1 MRYTKNVFLPMTTT
15 EMSPGTSRATP
26 TRWHVS
32 PTMKT
37 RHPPLR
43 QPPRLKKTFASNHHP
58 HRTAMI
64 CSPMMASH
72 HGFHLNPAPTPK
84 LPQNNRTPPR
94 ADCPSQTTRT
104 LALRPHPHHA
114 THTHHHGPSNYILSH
129 HSTPPLFTL
138 VQLIET
144 IQYSYRIALTKP
156 VIRTSSPVVGN
167 SSHPLRGTFS
177 GVCMNSA
184 IWLPHVFCALHWI
197 GV

>member
-1 MRYTKNVFLPMTTT
+1 MTTT

-43 QPPRLKKTFASNHHP
+43 QPPRLKKTFACNHHP

-72 HGFHLNPAPTPK
+72 HGPHLNPAPTPK
-84 LPQNNRTPPR
+84 LPQNNRTPPH
-94 ADCPSQTTRT
+94 ADRPGQMTRT
-104 LALRPHPHHA
+104 LT
-114 THTHHHGPSNYILSH
+114 THTHHHGPSSYISSH

-144 IQYSYRIALTKP
+144 IRYSYRIALMKP

-167 SSHPLRGTFS
+167 SSHPSRGTFT
-177 GVCMNSA
+177 GVCTNSA